1 MADEKSTEAL
11 AEHTDAERRARRR
24 RLTILLIP
32 IVAFWVS
39 GTVIGFASPA
49 LIKSH
54 PLVVIFFNPINRWL
68 LLAVDRVSLPMFYF
82 VAFFRLVLT
91 DPLYFLLGRWF
102 GDGAL
107 DWIEDKTG
115 NSGTVP
121 FVKKWF
127 GRAGPVIV
135 FFAPNAYVCL
145 LAGASGMNPWMF
157 AGLNVTGTIAR
168 LIFIRSTANLFQP
181 ILDPILNFVHHYQW
195 WLVAFSIATFA
206 LQHLSNRRKGRTPEM
221 EGVGK
226 MADELEASIEARE
239 ARATDAD

>member
-1 MADEKSTEAL
+1 MAEGGDDSVAGAAPVVPMTE
-11 AEHTDAERRARRR
+11 EERLRRR
-24 RLTILLIP
+24 KRLTVLLIP
-32 IVAFWVS
+32 IVAFYFS
-39 GTVIGFASPA
+39 GLIVGFISPA
-49 LIKSH
+49 LIKTH

-68 LLAVDRVSLPMFYF
+68 LLAVDRVSLPMFFF

-107 DWIEDKTG
+107 DWIEAKTG

-127 GRAGPVIV
+127 GRAGPVVV

-145 LAGASGMNPWMF
+145 LAGASGMNVWTF
-157 AGLNVTGTIAR
+157 AGLNVTGTIVR

-181 ILDPILNFVHHYQW
+181 VLDPVLNFVHRYQW
-195 WLVAFSIATFA
+195 WLVGLSIATFA
-206 LQHLSNRRKGRTPEM
+206 IQYFVNNKKGKTPEVTS
-221 EGVGK
+221 VGA
-226 MADELEASIEARE
+226 MADEIEASIEARE
-239 ARATDAD
+239 QD

>member
-1 MADEKSTEAL
+1 MAQGDEVVDGEPVARTEA
-11 AEHTDAERRARRR
+11 ERKLRRK
-24 RLTILLIP
+24 RLTWLLIP

-39 GTVIGFASPA
+39 GTIVGFASPA

-68 LLAVDRVSLPMFYF
+68 LLAVDRVSLPMFFF

-107 DWIEDKTG
+107 DWIETKTG
-115 NSGTVP
+115 SSGMVP
-121 FVKKWF
+121 LIKKWF

-145 LAGASGMNPWMF
+145 LAGASGMSVWLF
-157 AGLNVTGTIAR
+157 VSLNVVGTITR

-181 ILDPILNFVHHYQW
+181 VLDPILNFVHRYQW
-195 WLVAFSIATFA
+195 PLVALSIATFA
-206 LQHLSNRRKGRTPEM
+206 IQYYTNRKKGNAPEI
-221 EGVGK
+221 ESVGK
-226 MADELEASIEARE
+226 MADELEASIDARE
-239 ARATDAD
+239 KD